1 MHLDRHGLSDS
12 LHPSQFRKAE
22 DVIFKYD
29 LEDEEEES
37 IVELDEEEGIAKET
51 LTHLSNKHIHSVK
64 DHESLASRA
73 SGTVVAGINSTRDRG
88 TMPQS
93 MQMTLKAV
101 GNISNSHHPQ
111 H

>member
-1 MHLDRHGLSDS
+1 MNLDRHGLSDS
-12 LHPSQFRKAE
+12 LNPSQFKKAE

-29 LEDEEEES
+29 LEDDEES
-37 IVELDEEEGIAKET
+37 IVELDEGEGIAKET

-73 SGTVVAGINSTRDRG
+73 SGTVAGINSTRDRG
-88 TMPQS
+88 TLPQS

-101 GNISNSHHPQ
+101 GNISNSHFNHP
-111 H
+111 